1 MVSLV
6 IDAICRLEHP
16 YSFAPIA
23 NLAGMLFLMKEYKA
37 ICITKLGG
45 LII

>member
-1 MVSLV
+1 MVSQITDV
-6 IDAICRLEHP
+6 ICRLEHR

-23 NLAGMLFLMKEYKA
+23 NLAGMLLLMKEYKV
-37 ICITKLGG
+37 ICMTKLGG